1 MELSVAEL
9 RRQVWA
15 ERLRR
20 YSQSGLTVAAFC
32 DQERVSLPS
41 FYQWRRKLDG
51 SPDGGIVTAQ
61 RDKNATMRS
70 QAFVPVHITQ
80 SAVVEMRLPNGVQ
93 FWLPAGDAAV
103 LAAAIAAA
111 GSLTRDDGEAKAC

>member
-1 MELSVAEL
+1 MELSAAEV

-51 SPDGGIVTAQ
+51 SPDGRVGTAE
-61 RDKNATMRS
+61 RDRSAERRS
-70 QAFVPVHITQ
+70 QAFVPVQIRQ
-80 SAVVEMRLPNGVQ
+80 SAAVEMRLPNGVQ

-111 GSLTRDDGEAKAC
+111 GSLTRDNGEAEVC